1 MEKKKSVIYYT
12 ENELIIATCSNI
24 DYSLQIERLS
34 ERSQTQNRTHH
45 IQFL

>member
-1 MEKKKSVIYYT
+1 MDKESVIYYI
-12 ENELIIATCSNI
+12 ENELITATCSNI
-24 DYSLQIERLS
+24 DDSLQIKRLR